1 MIFKIKEEKKYVL
14 NLRKKFEGSVKPAI
28 SIIVSTNKIK
38 YRENIFKNYFR
49 CNYSN
54 KELIIILNNNELSVE
69 EYSKEAKQCEDIRVY
84 QLDEKTSLGDCIN
97 YGVEVSRYN
106 YIAKMDDD
114 DYYSSNYIL
123 DSMDTFEYV
132 DADIVGKASYF
143 VYYEKYNTI
152 GVMNAMYNNRYTP
165 YIAGS
170 TFVIKKKV
178 FEKVKFMD
186 LSLGEDSRFANDCIK
201 ANMRVYSSHRY
212 NYIYVR
218 HRELSDHT
226 WKIGSKDLFKVT
238 QKINCGNNLDI
249 AIV

>member
-14 NLRKKFEGSVKPAI
+14 NLRKKFEGSIRPAI
-28 SIIVSTNKIK
+28 SIIVPTNKLK

-49 CNYSN
+49 CNYNN
-54 KELIIILNNNELSVE
+54 KELIIILNNNELDIKD
-69 EYSKEAKQCEDIRVY
+69 YSKEAEKFQNVRVY
-84 QLDEKTSLGDCIN
+84 QLDENVSLGYCIN
-97 YGVEVSRYN
+97 YGVEVSRCN

-114 DYYSSNYIL
+114 DYYASNYIL
-123 DSMDTFEYV
+123 DAMDTFKYV

-152 GVMNAMYNNRYTP
+152 GIMNAMYNNKYTP

-178 FEKVKFMD
+178 FEKVKFMN
-186 LSLGEDSRFANDCIK
+186 LSLGEDSRFINDCTK
-201 ANMRVYSSHRY
+201 ANMNVYSNHRY

-218 HRELSDHT
+218 HRELLDHT
-226 WKIGSKDLFKVT
+226 WKIESKDLFKVT
-238 QKINCGNNLDI
+238 KKINCSNSLDI